1 MKKTKKFLCIGM
13 CVALLAM
20 LCSCS
25 GQSSDNN
32 ASATT
37 AGETTVAAET
47 VSLDTDVLEWVDY
60 KTYNLD
66 TEEKVKNVILMIGDG
81 MGENTIKAAE
91 IVKGDSL
98 IMSGLPVSVH
108 VNTDSLDGT
117 TDSAASSTAMSCGVK
132 TYNKYLGVD
141 ENKEPVETMCEFAM
155 AKGMKTGL
163 VVTQII
169 PHATPAGMS
178 VHLDNRTLY
187 NVILKQMINS
197 EIDVMLGGGNQYY
210 TKKIAQMCDERN
222 YQYVDSGEALQTAA
236 NDKKLLGMFSFTNIV
251 AGKTPSLATMT
262 DKALDMLDN
271 DNGFF
276 LMVEGS
282 DIDVFASQLNMDS
295 TIKEVMSF
303 DKSVDVV
310 LKWAE
315 KHPGTL
321 VIVCADHETGGVK
334 IPENAKA
341 EDINDDCFTS
351 GGEHT
356 NTPIKLMAGGAQSDK
371 LFDSDNIDNT
381 DISKAI
387 RNVLDKTYG
396 EKEVNLK
403 NSVNVVGT
411 QAIEPAA

>member
-13 CVALLAM
+13 CAALIAM

-25 GQSSDNN
+25 GQSSDND

-66 TEEKVKNVILMIGDG
+66 TEEEVKNVILMIGDG

-91 IVKGDSL
+91 IVKGDRL
-98 IMSGLPVSVH
+98 VMSGLPVSVH

-117 TDSAASSTAMSCGVK
+117 TDSAASSTAMSCGIK

-236 NDKKLLGMFSFTNIV
+236 NDQKLLGMFSFTNIV

-262 DKALDMLDN
+262 DKALDMLEN

-295 TIKEVMSF
+295 TIKEMMSF

-315 KHPGTL
+315 NHPGTL

-387 RNVLDKTYG
+387 RKVLDNTYG
-396 EKEVNLK
+396 EKEVTLK
-403 NSVNVVGT
+403 NSVNTVGT
-411 QAIEPAA
+411 QEIEPAA